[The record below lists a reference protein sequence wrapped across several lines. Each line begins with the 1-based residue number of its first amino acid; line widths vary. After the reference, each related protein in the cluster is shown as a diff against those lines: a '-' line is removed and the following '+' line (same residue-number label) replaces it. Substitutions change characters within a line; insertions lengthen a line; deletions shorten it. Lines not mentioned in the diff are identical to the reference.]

1 MIDSLKTF
9 LAVASSGNFSEVARQ
24 QGVAVSSVTRKIDAL
39 ESELGSNLFHRSS
52 RRITLTD
59 AGEQFMPRAR
69 VILSEIANAK
79 DAIHQQDDEPRGLL
93 TVTAPTVFG
102 RRHVVPVVTEFLK
115 QHPGVE
121 IDLHLCDHVM
131 GLAEQGVDV
140 AIRIGVLPDSDLQ
153 AMQLAPVRL
162 VTCASPAY
170 IERAGR
176 PETPMDLLK
185 HDCISAATLPS
196 PSFIWRYAGVNRHQ
210 PLPVRGRF
218 RTDDKDAMLDA
229 ALAGLG
235 ILHIATWLVSDQL
248 RDGRLVALFPQEL
261 EAPLVDGLPGI
272 HVVRAPGR
280 GRSQRAKL
288 FINHL
293 RESIDEATW

>member
-1 MIDSLKTF
+1 M
-9 LAVASSGNFSEVARQ
+9 
-24 QGVAVSSVTRKIDAL
+24 
-39 ESELGSNLFHRSS
+39 
-52 RRITLTD
+52 
-59 AGEQFMPRAR
+59 
-69 VILSEIANAK
+69 
-79 DAIHQQDDEPRGLL
+79 
-93 TVTAPTVFG
+93 
-102 RRHVVPVVTEFLK
+102 
-115 QHPGVE
+115 
-121 IDLHLCDHVM
+121 
-131 GLAEQGVDV
+131 DV

-272 HVVRAPGR
+272 SVVRAPGR